1 MNHETEQN
9 LEQELSRIPPE
20 YEEMFR
26 DTIQR
31 ELAELTQNRT
41 DTDILDYLR
50 QRQEDFRC
58 GGFIRPDGRT
68 GVMTVKPEEKYG
80 AALAQLAQ
88 ASLGDGDDVAERR
101 RTLIKVGVLLAV
113 LLVVFLLAWRGRAQ
127 REAEKMAAEETA
139 AVAPVEVDDA
149 TPGTAAPIQPTP
161 ALPEIASVDETLQTI
176 GSLGGALTIG
186 RPSAIELHYGRTGE
200 TIALAIDPS
209 KPTPKGELRFN
220 EVVMRSDNPVAIWV
234 FGTVLNYGIGIP
246 DSLVRNLAVGDQITL
261 STDTGAALTFVVAET
276 RTGAN
281 YEAGRL
287 LSQNRLGLTLFALPA
302 QGAEDVALALANY
315 DLGAATATTAPV
327 YAPGEAIPL
336 TGGREMTVTEV
347 TFDHDAQ
354 GQLLVGVQGQGDVP
368 IGESLLLSLVGPT
381 EQTTAVTL
389 LPDADGR
396 WTATVPLATVPLG
409 TVPLAMT
416 MEGRPLLAELRRLPA
431 GTVYRVEL
439 GNVPRL
445 GQQLAVTVQ
454 DAWWDEAA
462 GMVGVTAVLTHTGS
476 GTVYLAP
483 DFMQWIS
490 EGGDAYGGSG
500 QDDPRL
506 PGHRNWPQ
514 LIHPGETVGV
524 TVTFLAEAP
533 SGRLQIGADLWAVSD
548 P

>member
-9 LEQELSRIPPE
+9 LAQELSRIPPE

-26 DTIQR
+26 ETIQR

-58 GGFIRPDGRT
+58 GSFIRPDGRT

-80 AALAQLAQ
+80 QALAQLAQ
-88 ASLGDGDDVAERR
+88 ASLGEGDDLAERR

-127 REAEKMAAEETA
+127 REAEKLAATEA
-139 AVAPVEVDDA
+139 AGQTPVAAQADVD
-149 TPGTAAPIQPTP
+149 GAAPIQPTP

-220 EVVMRSDNPVAIWV
+220 EVTMRSDNPVAIWV

-261 STDTGAALTFVVAET
+261 STDTGAALSFVVAET

-302 QGAEDVALALANY
+302 QGAEEVALALANY
-315 DLGAATATTAPV
+315 DLSAATAAAAPV
-327 YAPGEAIPL
+327 YAPGEEIPL
-336 TGGREMTVTEV
+336 TAGQGMTVTEV

-354 GQLLVGVQGQGDVP
+354 GQLLVGIQGQGNVP
-368 IGESLLLSLVGPT
+368 AGAPTGESLLLSLVGPT
-381 EQTTAVTL
+381 EQTTAVAL

-396 WTATVPLATVPLG
+396 WAVTVPLAT
-409 TVPLAMT
+409 T
-416 MEGRPLLAELRRLPA
+416 MEGRPLWAELRRLPA
-431 GTVYRVEL
+431 GAVYRVGL
-439 GNVPRL
+439 GSVPRL
-445 GQQLAVTVQ
+445 GQQLMVTIQ
-454 DAWWDEAA
+454 EAWWDETA

-476 GTVYLAP
+476 GAVYLAP
-483 DFMQWIS
+483 DFMQWTS

-500 QDDPRL
+500 QEDPRL
-506 PGHRNWPQ
+506 PGQRNWPQ

-533 SGRLQIGADLWAVSD
+533 SGRLQIGADLWAVTD

>member
-26 DTIQR
+26 ETIQR

-58 GGFIRPDGRT
+58 GSFIRPDGRT

-80 AALAQLAQ
+80 QALAQLAQ
-88 ASLGDGDDVAERR
+88 ASLGEGDDLAERR

-127 REAEKMAAEETA
+127 REAEKLAATEA
-139 AVAPVEVDDA
+139 AGQTPVAAQADVD
-149 TPGTAAPIQPTP
+149 GAAPIQPTP

-220 EVVMRSDNPVAIWV
+220 EVTMRSDNPVAIWV

-261 STDTGAALTFVVAET
+261 STDTGAALSFVVAET

-302 QGAEDVALALANY
+302 QGAEEVALALANY
-315 DLGAATATTAPV
+315 DLSAATAAAAPV
-327 YAPGEAIPL
+327 YAPGEEIPL
-336 TGGREMTVTEV
+336 TAGQGMTVTEV

-354 GQLLVGVQGQGDVP
+354 GQLLVGIQGQGDLP
-368 IGESLLLSLVGPT
+368 AGAPTGESLLLSLVGPT
-381 EQTTAVTL
+381 EQTTAVAL

-396 WTATVPLATVPLG
+396 WAVTVPLAT
-409 TVPLAMT
+409 T
-416 MEGRPLLAELRRLPA
+416 MEGRPLWAELRRLPA
-431 GTVYRVEL
+431 GAVYRVGL
-439 GNVPRL
+439 GSVPRL
-445 GQQLAVTVQ
+445 GQQLMVAIQ
-454 DAWWDEAA
+454 EAWWDETA

-476 GTVYLAP
+476 GAVYLAP
-483 DFMQWIS
+483 DFMQWTS

-500 QDDPRL
+500 QEDPRL
-506 PGHRNWPQ
+506 PGQRNWPQ

-524 TVTFLAEAP
+524 TVTFFAEAP
-533 SGRLQIGADLWAVSD
+533 SGRLQIGADLWAVTD

>member
-9 LEQELSRIPPE
+9 LAQELSRIPPE

-26 DTIQR
+26 ETIQR

-58 GGFIRPDGRT
+58 GSFIRPDGRT

-80 AALAQLAQ
+80 QALAQLAQ
-88 ASLGDGDDVAERR
+88 ASLGEGDDLAERR

-127 REAEKMAAEETA
+127 REAEKLAAQETA
-139 AVAPVEVDDA
+139 GQTPVAAQADVD
-149 TPGTAAPIQPTP
+149 GAAPIQPTP

-220 EVVMRSDNPVAIWV
+220 EVTMRSDNPVAIWV

-261 STDTGAALTFVVAET
+261 STDTGAALSFVVAET

-302 QGAEDVALALANY
+302 QGAEEVALALANY
-315 DLGAATATTAPV
+315 DLSAATAAAAPV
-327 YAPGEAIPL
+327 YAPGEEIPL
-336 TGGREMTVTEV
+336 TAGQGMTVTEV

-354 GQLLVGVQGQGDVP
+354 GQLLVGIQGQGNVP
-368 IGESLLLSLVGPT
+368 AGAPTGESLLLSLVGPT
-381 EQTTAVTL
+381 EQTTAVAL

-396 WTATVPLATVPLG
+396 WAVTVPLAT
-409 TVPLAMT
+409 T
-416 MEGRPLLAELRRLPA
+416 MEGRPLWAELRRLPA
-431 GTVYRVEL
+431 GAVYRVGL
-439 GNVPRL
+439 GSVPRL
-445 GQQLAVTVQ
+445 GQQLMVAIQ
-454 DAWWDEAA
+454 EAWWDETA

-476 GTVYLAP
+476 GAVYLAP
-483 DFMQWIS
+483 DFMQWTS

-500 QDDPRL
+500 QEDPRL
-506 PGHRNWPQ
+506 PGQRNWPQ

-524 TVTFLAEAP
+524 TVTFFAEAP
-533 SGRLQIGADLWAVSD
+533 SGRLQIGADLWAVTD

>member
-26 DTIQR
+26 ETIQR

-58 GGFIRPDGRT
+58 GSFIRPDGRT

-80 AALAQLAQ
+80 QALAQLAQ
-88 ASLGDGDDVAERR
+88 ASLGEGDDLAERR

-127 REAEKMAAEETA
+127 REAEKLAATEA
-139 AVAPVEVDDA
+139 AGQTPVAAQADVD
-149 TPGTAAPIQPTP
+149 GAAPIQPTP

-220 EVVMRSDNPVAIWV
+220 EVTMRSDNPVAIWV

-261 STDTGAALTFVVAET
+261 STDTGAALSFVVAET

-302 QGAEDVALALANY
+302 QGAEEVALALANY
-315 DLGAATATTAPV
+315 DLSAATAAAAPV
-327 YAPGEAIPL
+327 YAPGEEIPL
-336 TGGREMTVTEV
+336 TAGQGMTVTEV

-354 GQLLVGVQGQGDVP
+354 GQLLVGIQGQGDLP
-368 IGESLLLSLVGPT
+368 AGAPTGESLLLSLVGPT
-381 EQTTAVTL
+381 EQTTAVAL

-396 WTATVPLATVPLG
+396 WAVTVPLAT
-409 TVPLAMT
+409 T
-416 MEGRPLLAELRRLPA
+416 MEGRPLWAELRRLPA
-431 GTVYRVEL
+431 GAVYRVGL
-439 GNVPRL
+439 GSVPRL
-445 GQQLAVTVQ
+445 GQQLMVTIQ
-454 DAWWDEAA
+454 EAWWDETA

-476 GTVYLAP
+476 GAVYLAP
-483 DFMQWIS
+483 DFMQWTS

-500 QDDPRL
+500 QEDPRL
-506 PGHRNWPQ
+506 PGQRNWPQ

-533 SGRLQIGADLWAVSD
+533 SGRLQIGADLWAVTD

>member
-26 DTIQR
+26 ETIQR

-58 GGFIRPDGRT
+58 GSFIRPDGRT

-80 AALAQLAQ
+80 QALAQLAQ
-88 ASLGDGDDVAERR
+88 ASLGEGDDLAERR

-127 REAEKMAAEETA
+127 REAEKLAAEETA
-139 AVAPVEVDDA
+139 GQTPVAAQADVD
-149 TPGTAAPIQPTP
+149 GAAPIQPTP

-220 EVVMRSDNPVAIWV
+220 EVTMRSDNPVAIWV

-261 STDTGAALTFVVAET
+261 STDTGAALSFVVAET

-302 QGAEDVALALANY
+302 QGAEEVALALANY
-315 DLGAATATTAPV
+315 DLGAATAAAAPV
-327 YAPGEAIPL
+327 YAPGEEIPL
-336 TGGREMTVTEV
+336 AAGQGMTVTEV

-354 GQLLVGVQGQGDVP
+354 GQLLVGIQGQGDLP
-368 IGESLLLSLVGPT
+368 AGAPTGESLLLSLVGPT
-381 EQTTAVTL
+381 EQTTAVAL

-396 WTATVPLATVPLG
+396 WAVTVPLAT
-409 TVPLAMT
+409 T
-416 MEGRPLLAELRRLPA
+416 MEGRPLWAELRRLPA
-431 GTVYRVEL
+431 GAVYRVGL
-439 GNVPRL
+439 GSVPRL
-445 GQQLAVTVQ
+445 GQQLTVTIQ
-454 DAWWDEAA
+454 EAWWDETA

-476 GTVYLAP
+476 GAVYLAP
-483 DFMQWIS
+483 DFMQWTS

-500 QDDPRL
+500 QEDPRL
-506 PGHRNWPQ
+506 PGQRNWPQ

-533 SGRLQIGADLWAVSD
+533 SGRLQIGADLWAVTD